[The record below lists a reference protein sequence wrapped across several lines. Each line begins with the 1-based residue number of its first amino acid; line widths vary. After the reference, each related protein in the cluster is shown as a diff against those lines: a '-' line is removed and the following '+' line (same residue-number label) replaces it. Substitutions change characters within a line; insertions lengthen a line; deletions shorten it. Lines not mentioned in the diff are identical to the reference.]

1 MLARTDPL
9 PRDIPSGMVVDPRVK
24 TLCQEFDVRIVSK
37 SAYPLP
43 GETRAVATI
52 RRIIDRHGVEHARLV
67 MCILAEG
74 RGNNAL
80 IDETSLV
87 AISDLLRACPD
98 LVEQHT
104 TALLDMFDLIPLGPM
119 MALANELRG
128 IVHQGHALAGMIY
141 MLARQRQGGTPR
153 VDQRIRASEAAK
165 GRSIGPRLSED
176 RKLEIGRQLLEA
188 KASLPRGHF
197 GPWLEKQEGLS
208 QGMAHQC
215 MALAKGGSQD
225 ARSASVA

>member
-1 MLARTDPL
+1 
-9 PRDIPSGMVVDPRVK
+9 MVVDPRVK
-24 TLCQEFDVRIVSK
+24 ALCQEFDVRIVGK

-52 RRIIDRHGVEHARLV
+52 RRIIDRHGVEHARL
-67 MCILAEG
+67 ILAEG

-80 IDETSLV
+80 IDETSLG

-104 TALLDMFDLIPLGPM
+104 AALLDMFDLIPLGPM

-141 MLARQRQGGTPR
+141 MLARQRQGGAPR

-165 GRSIGPRLSED
+165 GRSTGARLCKD
-176 RKLEIGRQLLEA
+176 RKLAIGHQLLEA

-197 GPWLEKQEGLS
+197 GPWLDRQEGLS
-208 QGMAHQC
+208 RSMASQC
-215 MALAKGGSQD
+215 MALAIETRQD
-225 ARSASVA
+225 ARGASAA